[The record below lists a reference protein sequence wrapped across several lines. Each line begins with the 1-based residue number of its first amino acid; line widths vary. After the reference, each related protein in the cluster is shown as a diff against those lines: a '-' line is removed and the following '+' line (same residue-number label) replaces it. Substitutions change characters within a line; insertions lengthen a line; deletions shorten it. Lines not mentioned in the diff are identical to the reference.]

1 MGNPN
6 LVVLFW
12 LCYLR
17 AKFSLRVY
25 VDTVAP
31 PWHVAANILRANGK
45 TTRALRHPNGFDVW
59 CFQLDFD
66 SKK

>member
-1 MGNPN
+1 M
-6 LVVLFW
+6 LFTRQIFPP
-12 LCYLR
+12 C
-17 AKFSLRVY
+17 VY

-45 TTRALRHPNGFDVW
+45 TTRALRHPNGFDGW